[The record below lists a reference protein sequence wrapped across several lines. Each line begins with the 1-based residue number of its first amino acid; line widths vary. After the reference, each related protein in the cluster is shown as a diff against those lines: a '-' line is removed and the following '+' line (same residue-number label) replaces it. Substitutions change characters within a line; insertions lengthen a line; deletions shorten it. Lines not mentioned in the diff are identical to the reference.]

1 MERKTGKEKEKLE
14 SKSESKIEKMVQGA
28 LRPPLSAYLLSLRQ
42 RTFSVFASNL
52 STTMSKPKLEAMFCR
67 ARRNVDSFIPV
78 AKESGKKR
86 GFASFDLHRS

>member
-1 MERKTGKEKEKLE
+1 MERKKGKETEKLE
-14 SKSESKIEKMVQGA
+14 SEIEKVVQGA

-52 STTMSKPKLEAMFCR
+52 STMMSKPKLEAMFCR

-78 AKESGKKR
+78 AKEFGKKR